1 MTQYS
6 VTRNGR
12 GVVSDAAKTG
22 TPSRAAAHCGGDDTG
37 EALAVSKLTVHAV
50 PVAQPRQRH
59 AVVGGHIRNYTPKT
73 HPVNAY
79 KAAVMAAAAEAGI
92 TPMDGPVVVE
102 VRFYLPRPKRL
113 MRKKDPVG
121 PIPHTAKPDV
131 DNLWKSTADALSG
144 LAWRDDSQVCRTK
157 AAKFYAEKDGTPRVE
172 IVIAAMEEAV

>member
-1 MTQYS
+1 MI
-6 VTRNGR
+6 R
-12 GVVSDAAKTG
+12 
-22 TPSRAAAHCGGDDTG
+22 
-37 EALAVSKLTVHAV
+37 LTVPAV

-59 AVVGGHIRNYTPKT
+59 ALVAGRIRNYTPAT

-79 KAAVMAAAAEAGI
+79 KAAIMAAVAEAGI

-144 LAWRDDSQVCRTK
+144 IAWRDDGQVCLTRASK
-157 AAKFYAEKDGTPRVE
+157 WYAEKNGVPRVE
-172 IVIAAMEEAV
+172 IEIAKVREDVDA